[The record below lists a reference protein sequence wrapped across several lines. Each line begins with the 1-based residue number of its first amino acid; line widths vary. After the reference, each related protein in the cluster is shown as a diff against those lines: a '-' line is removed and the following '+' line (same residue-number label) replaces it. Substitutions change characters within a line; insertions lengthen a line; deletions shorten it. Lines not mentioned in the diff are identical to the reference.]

1 MTSGIIRSLMLKF
14 DSRLISPPAWF
25 TIALFCVLASEP
37 AHAQTND
44 TNDTDLL
51 AGKAPVSS
59 KGISRAD
66 QLTDGRVAHEGDF
79 WLTDITTR
87 FNDEHAYAIF
97 DLGGPQPIRCVFLQ
111 GDNND
116 FYQVDGSVNGDKFFP
131 MYIGAPTDG
140 PGLRLRAAKIVA
152 TARFVRVHAHG
163 GDGSYSLAEV
173 NVLRRCPTPWP
184 PDLARLSGT
193 EIVDN
198 LYAWIGVVG
207 AIAVAAFLF
216 FRGQRR
222 KSAAPEAP

>member
-1 MTSGIIRSLMLKF
+1 M
-14 DSRLISPPAWF
+14 
-25 TIALFCVLASEP
+25 ALFCVLPSERLY
-37 AHAQTND
+37 AQTDNMD
-44 TNDTDLL
+44 NLDLL

-59 KGISRAD
+59 KGVIRAE
-66 QLTDGRVAHEGDF
+66 QLTDGRVAVEGDF
-79 WLTDITTR
+79 WLTNITTS
-87 FNDEHAYAIF
+87 FKDEHAYAIF

-131 MYIGAPTDG
+131 MYMGPPVDG
-140 PGLRLRAAKIVA
+140 PGLRLRFAKIVA

-173 NVLRRCPTPWP
+173 NLLRRCPTPWP
-184 PDLARLSGT
+184 PDPPRISGT

-198 LYAWIGVVG
+198 LYAWIGVIG
-207 AIAVAAFLF
+207 AMAIAAFLF
-216 FRGQRR
+216 ARAQRR